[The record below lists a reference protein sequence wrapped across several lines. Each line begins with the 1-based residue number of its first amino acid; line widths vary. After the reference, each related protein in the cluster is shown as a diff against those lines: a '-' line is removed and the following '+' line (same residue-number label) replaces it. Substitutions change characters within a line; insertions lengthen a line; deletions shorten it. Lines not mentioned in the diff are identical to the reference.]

1 MSNGKGAYGNLML
14 DWPSEGDRGSGLW
27 TAERWLKETGS
38 LFQVS
43 WDFIIVIGVDVFSH
57 LPDLQDIV
65 LCDGSN
71 DPGIARVPA
80 EIRNTAGMST
90 MDELESAKG
99 YQKFWRA
106 VFSVLLGLFFPNTA
120 EVPDIDS
127 TIGAR

>member
-1 MSNGKGAYGNLML
+1 LSNVKGAFGNLMAQL
-14 DWPSEGDRGSGLW
+14 ETCWESRKVAKGD
-27 TAERWLKETGS
+27 S

-90 MDELESAKG
+90 MDELE
-99 YQKFWRA
+99 
-106 VFSVLLGLFFPNTA
+106 
-120 EVPDIDS
+120 
-127 TIGAR
+127 